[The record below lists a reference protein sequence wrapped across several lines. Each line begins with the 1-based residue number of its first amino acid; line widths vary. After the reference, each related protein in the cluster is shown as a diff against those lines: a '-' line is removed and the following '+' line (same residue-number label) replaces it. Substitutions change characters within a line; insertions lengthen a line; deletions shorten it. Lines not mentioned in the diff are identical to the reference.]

1 MNVTNLGLVDFYI
14 NCAKLFLI
22 ERCLVVKQ
30 IVIIFWSF
38 IFGEVIG
45 AIGGALEV
53 MTYKPLTIGIVA
65 ALAALITSNGIN
77 LLSKSDSVK

>member
-1 MNVTNLGLVDFYI
+1 M
-14 NCAKLFLI
+14 
-22 ERCLVVKQ
+22 KQ

>member
-1 MNVTNLGLVDFYI
+1 M
-14 NCAKLFLI
+14 
-22 ERCLVVKQ
+22 KQ
-30 IVIIFWSF
+30 VVIIFWAF

-65 ALAALITSNGIN
+65 ALVALITANGIS

>member
-1 MNVTNLGLVDFYI
+1 M
-14 NCAKLFLI
+14 
-22 ERCLVVKQ
+22 KQ
-30 IVIIFWSF
+30 VVIIFWSF

-65 ALAALITSNGIN
+65 AVAALITSNGIS

>member
-1 MNVTNLGLVDFYI
+1 M
-14 NCAKLFLI
+14 
-22 ERCLVVKQ
+22 KQ
-30 IVIIFWSF
+30 IVIIFWAF

-65 ALAALITSNGIN
+65 ALTALITSNGIS

>member
-1 MNVTNLGLVDFYI
+1 MM
-14 NCAKLFLI
+14 
-22 ERCLVVKQ
+22 KQ
-30 IVIIFWSF
+30 IVIIFWAF

-65 ALAALITSNGIN
+65 ALTALITSNGIS